1 MNYKTS
7 EEMKSISCTI
17 TIISD
22 DIICNYTVA
31 AIKMCKE
38 CFGILRGTDRVT
50 CIVSFHDQ
58 NNYND

>member
-1 MNYKTS
+1 M
-7 EEMKSISCTI
+7 SCTI

-22 DIICNYTVA
+22 DIVCNYTVA
-31 AIKMCKE
+31 AVKMCKE